1 MRLGTV
7 AKNCKACLVVGR
19 KTTKPVQKRKVLGE
33 LSINT
38 TMRVKMD
45 AKRRELTP
53 RSRFGCGL
61 CQIYLYH
68 HKRCWNE
75 HIRAIQ

>member
-1 MRLGTV
+1 MCLGIV
-7 AKNCKACLVVGR
+7 AKNCKVCLFAGR

-33 LSINT
+33 PSTNT
-38 TMRVKMD
+38 TMRVKID

-61 CQIYLYH
+61 CQIYLCH
-68 HKRCWNE
+68 HKRYWNE
-75 HIRAIQ
+75 HIGAI